1 LGAVV
6 QVGRDDVPA
15 VLQTFRAEGAIG
27 NHVHVIGE
35 PIAEPRL
42 RLRHGERD
50 LPGFALSDLQRAWSE
65 LSHRMQ
71 SMRDHPRCAD
81 EEYRGLLDRSDPGLS
96 VTPCFDAGQHQG
108 AAESR
113 GGAHTGVRPY
123 GYTGEGQGAPAITGR
138 ARPRIAVL
146 REQGVNGHIEM
157 AAAFERAG
165 FESVDVHMSDVIE
178 GRVDLSVFH
187 GLAACGGFS
196 YVDLGAGSGWAK
208 SILSTSAPERRSRA
222 SWGARTAS
230 SSASATV
237 ARCSRS

>member
-1 LGAVV
+1 MV